1 MTIRDMKEQTP
12 MNRKQMITNLD
23 EALFM
28 LRDWIDTED
37 KLEEC
42 DLTFDDKEW
51 VYTWIKAVYED
62 LSSLKDD
69 ELTTWF

>member
-1 MTIRDMKEQTP
+1 

-23 EALFM
+23 VALFM

-42 DLTFDDKEW
+42 DLTFKDKEA